1 MCCFYW
7 IVATNTIV
15 ILITVLKI
23 YHPKVID
30 TALVFKY
37 PNARKPR
44 RASLNNL
51 CKVKSII
58 NGFSSLV
65 LGDNIT
71 KRLTFSRN
79 FFFFFYQSILGYEVR
94 KAGVSHDCVNDAT
107 AAMKLALAVIEKRA
121 NTTIPPSKEVCRK

>member
-1 MCCFYW
+1 M
-7 IVATNTIV
+7 
-15 ILITVLKI
+15 LKI
-23 YHPKVID
+23 DHPKVID

-37 PNARKPR
+37 SNARKPR

-58 NGFSSLV
+58 NEFSSS
-65 LGDNIT
+65 LGRQYHQKINIFL
-71 KRLTFSRN
+71 KL
-79 FFFFFYQSILGYEVR
+79 FFFYQSILGYEVR

-121 NTTIPPSKEVCRK
+121 NTTIPPSKEV